1 MDFTNEKPR
10 YEVENVRVKNG
21 QLTVD
26 FKEHF
31 AEANYSNN
39 VTKAS
44 EQYIHS
50 DLKYALNLLKPHV
63 AAICE
68 MREADRINV
77 DEPSEDDLINT
88 LEKIIITGYSI
99 SGKNESAG
107 AAITAQRLLKTGHT
121 LNIKTPCI
129 KFEDETDDGYR
140 YGTSLKSVIERCN
153 YEVDAYLFEQKWG
166 MKQLSLDFDFDFG
179 DGETGD
185 GVTGQ
190 KPKKRGRKKKLNIV
204 AADDAEVE
212 SQDDNIPDVEFEEM
226 PL

>member
-1 MDFTNEKPR
+1 MEFTNEKPR
-10 YEVENVRVKNG
+10 YEVEKVRVKNG

-44 EQYIHS
+44 EQYIHP
-50 DLKYALNLLKPHV
+50 DLQYALRLLKPHV
-63 AAICE
+63 VAICE
-68 MREADRINV
+68 MPEADLINV
-77 DEPSEDDLINT
+77 DEPSEDDLSST

-99 SGKNESAG
+99 SGKDESAG
-107 AAITAQRLLKTGHT
+107 AVITAKRLLKTGHT
-121 LNIKTPCI
+121 LNITTPGI
-129 KFEDETDDGYR
+129 KFSDETVDGYPH
-140 YGTSLKSVIERCN
+140 GASLDSVIKRCN

-166 MKQLSLDFDFDFG
+166 MKQLSLDFDFG

-185 GVTGQ
+185 GVTEQ

-212 SQDDNIPDVEFEEM
+212 NQDDNLLDVEFEEM
-226 PL
+226 PLS